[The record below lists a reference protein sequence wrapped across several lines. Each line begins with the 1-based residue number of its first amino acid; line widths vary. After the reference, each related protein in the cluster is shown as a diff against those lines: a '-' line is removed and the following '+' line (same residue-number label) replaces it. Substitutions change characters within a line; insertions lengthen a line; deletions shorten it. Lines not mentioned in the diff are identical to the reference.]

1 MVCVFAG
8 WGEHST
14 QMGSKF
20 PLIQHKRATTNSE
33 SSSITYQL

>member
-8 WGEHST
+8 CGEHLT

-20 PLIQHKRATTNSE
+20 PFFQHQRATTNSE
-33 SSSITYQL
+33 PSSITYQL